1 MDPSL
6 SGAHGLHV
14 CMVFE
19 VLGHNLLK
27 FIIES
32 NYEGIPLLNVKL
44 IIKQVLEGL
53 DYLHAKCGIIH
64 TDIKPENVLVV
75 VEQDDVNSLAGE
87 AVYQY
92 KHDLEL
98 PASALSS
105 APGEGVGVNKRN
117 KNQTVKLRTGQQGPS
132 EKCLDSLNNNFIHT
146 DNTVRTKPANTRQ
159 HLVCSL
165 TWNEPGNKSLEM
177 LYLNLNLK
185 TELYLDDESAFI
197 FMIIWARL

>member
-53 DYLHAKCGIIH
+53 DYLHSKCGIIH

-75 VEQDDVNSLAGE
+75 AEEEDVTRLAGE
-87 AVYQY
+87 AVYLY
-92 KHDLEL
+92 KHDLEMCV
-98 PASALSS
+98 SS
-105 APGEGVGVNKRN
+105 LISGGEGVNRSNKE
-117 KNQTVKLRTGQQGPS
+117 KIVKVAGGPGN
-132 EKCLDSLNNNFIHT
+132 CMDSLNNNIVST
-146 DNTVRTKPANTRQ
+146 ASPPRTNMTRIKRKQTVRFN
-159 HLVCSL
+159 
-165 TWNEPGNKSLEM
+165 
-177 LYLNLNLK
+177 
-185 TELYLDDESAFI
+185 
-197 FMIIWARL
+197 